1 MKFPLRHTL
10 LASFS
15 MLAAACTTPTLVN
28 RGDYYAD
35 TSLPARSVDSRIR
48 FLVMHYTEIGEAP
61 SLRVLTQEN
70 VSAHYVVPD
79 APRTERGAPVV
90 YQLVPESERAWHAGV
105 SAWQGATELNGV
117 SIGIENVNRGPID
130 TPHGRMWAPYP
141 PAQVDAIVRLAK
153 DIVARYRIP
162 PTRVVG
168 HSDIAPQRKI
178 DPGPLFPWRAL
189 AKAGVGAWPADEWV
203 AARLAGRPPKSLVEV
218 RRIDHADAMLAS
230 PEQGYFVR
238 ENVKLRLL
246 SARLSL
252 LARDDGAMK
261 SDLHAAQAAVARY
274 FDGAS
279 KDTRVVQDLLKQ
291 VDAASLTVAVP
302 NLNTSLNAVQ
312 QFKSRG

>member
-162 PTRVVG
+162 PTRVGG
-168 HSDIAPQRKI
+168 HTDQPTA
-178 DPGPLFPWRAL
+178 RA
-189 AKAGVGAWPADEWV
+189 
-203 AARLAGRPPKSLVEV
+203 RGR
-218 RRIDHADAMLAS
+218 
-230 PEQGYFVR
+230 
-238 ENVKLRLL
+238 
-246 SARLSL
+246 
-252 LARDDGAMK
+252 
-261 SDLHAAQAAVARY
+261 
-274 FDGAS
+274 
-279 KDTRVVQDLLKQ
+279 
-291 VDAASLTVAVP
+291 
-302 NLNTSLNAVQ
+302 
-312 QFKSRG
+312 